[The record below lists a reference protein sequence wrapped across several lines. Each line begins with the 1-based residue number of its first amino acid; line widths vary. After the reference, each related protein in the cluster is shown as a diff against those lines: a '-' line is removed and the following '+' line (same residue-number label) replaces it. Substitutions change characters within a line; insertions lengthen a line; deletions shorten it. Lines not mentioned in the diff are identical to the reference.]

1 MLKPIGCC
9 IAIMAYNEAA
19 NIGHL
24 LEALLT
30 QRLHRVKINEII
42 IVASGCTDATEA
54 IVSEFAQRTDLVR
67 LLRQPRREGKAS
79 AINLLLNVTQEE
91 VIVLHSADTLP
102 TPDTIECLVEH
113 FADAQ
118 VGMVG
123 GRPMPV
129 NSPQDFMGFTVHLLW
144 ELHHQMSLEYPKM
157 GELVAFRRIFRQIPY
172 DTPVDEASIE
182 PLIRGQGYC
191 MRYEPQALVYN
202 KGPENLG
209 DFIKQRRRI
218 YAGHLYIVDTLGYRV
233 STMNAMTI
241 LGLFLK
247 NMRLTWRHLT
257 WGPAVV
263 ALEALT
269 RLLGTWDYSI
279 RKNKP
284 FAWPVVES
292 TKTAFP
298 DIREI
303 A

>member
-1 MLKPIGCC
+1 MSKPIGCC
-9 IAIMAYNEAA
+9 IAIMAYNEEA
-19 NIGHL
+19 NIGQL

-30 QRLHRVKINEII
+30 QRLHRVRINEII
-42 IVASGCTDATEA
+42 VVASGCTDATEA
-54 IVSEFAQRTDLVR
+54 IVSEFVQRTDLVR

-79 AINLLLNVTQEE
+79 AINLLLNETHEE

-102 TPDTIECLVEH
+102 KPQTIERLVEH
-113 FADAQ
+113 FADPQ

-123 GRPMPV
+123 GRPVPI
-129 NSPQDFMGFTVHLLW
+129 NAQDEFMGFAVHLLW
-144 ELHHQMSLEYPKM
+144 ELHHQMSLQCPKM

-202 KGPENLG
+202 KGPETLS

-218 YAGHLYIVDTLGYRV
+218 YAGHLYIVDTLGYHV
-233 STMNAMTI
+233 STMNGLAI
-241 LGLFLK
+241 LSLFLK
-247 NMRLTWRHLT
+247 NMRLTRRHLT
-257 WGPAVV
+257 WGPVVV
-263 ALEALT
+263 ALEVLT
-269 RLLGTWDYSI
+269 RLLGKWDYNI
-279 RKNKP
+279 RKSKP
-284 FAWPVVES
+284 FAWSIVES
-292 TKTAFP
+292 TKTALP